1 MGFAAIRAV
10 AGYLPP
16 QTEKNDMT
24 TRAAQ
29 ALGIEERHVASSE
42 QAASDLAVQAAEKLF
57 SRHPLARDGIDFVL
71 LCTQQPDYPLPST
84 ACIVAERLGFAKSVG
99 ALDYSLGCSGYV
111 YGLALAKGLIEAGLS
126 KKLLL
131 LTASLYSRDVSRED
145 RATAPVFG
153 DGASATL
160 LEAAGGARPL
170 LDAFVFGT
178 DGSGA
183 KSIIR
188 EVGGSR
194 FPYGSAPLENIEDE
208 HGSHTKADL
217 FMDGQEVMLF
227 TLREV
232 PPMVE
237 EVLARAGLAREEL
250 SYAVFHQPNKFMLDY
265 VQRKCKLQQVPFFHD
280 VRKTGNTVSASI
292 PLGLEQ
298 IIGHYEG
305 DLSHVL
311 LAGYGVGLSWAG
323 CMADLSQLYGTHSII
338 DEE

>member
-1 MGFAAIRAV
+1 M
-10 AGYLPP
+10 
-16 QTEKNDMT
+16 
-24 TRAAQ
+24 
-29 ALGIEERHVASSE
+29 
-42 QAASDLAVQAAEKLF
+42 
-57 SRHPLARDGIDFVL
+57 L

-84 ACIVAERLGFAKSVG
+84 SCIVADRLGLPKGTG
-99 ALDYSLGCSGYV
+99 ALDYNLGCSGYV
-111 YGLALAKGLIEAGLS
+111 YGLALAKGLVEAGLS
-126 KKLLL
+126 RKLLL

-145 RATAPVFG
+145 NATAPVFG
-153 DGASATL
+153 DAASATL
-160 LEAAGGARPL
+160 IEAVESESPL

-183 KSIIR
+183 KSIIQ

-194 FPYGSAPLENIEDE
+194 FPFRSTPLEKIEDD
-208 HGSHTKADL
+208 HGSHTRADV

-237 EVLARAGLAREEL
+237 KVLKKAGITREEL

-265 VQRKCKLQQVPFFHD
+265 VQRKCKLQQVPFFND
-280 VRKTGNTVSASI
+280 VRKTGNTVSASV

-298 IIGHYEG
+298 ITENSEG
-305 DLSHVL
+305 DLYHVL

-323 CMADLSQLYGTHSII
+323 CMADLSMMWK
-338 DEE
+338 